1 MITQPRSIP
10 TQMSAQEVMSRARAL
25 APLIGERVASAEAAR
40 RQSDETIQAI
50 VDSGLVRVL
59 LPKRWGGY
67 ELPFDTLVD
76 SVLEIA
82 KIDGS
87 AGWCYSFLLIHAW
100 FLAQFPDAAQRDV
113 WDSNPDAALATS
125 LAPAGR
131 FTKVD
136 GGYVLNGR
144 WAWSSGVDYC
154 SWNMLAALP
163 VTMDGPP
170 RVFLLPRSDYT
181 ILDTWFVAGQ
191 KASGSKDVAVQD
203 AFIPEHRVALLS
215 AMVRGQAASFSLNTG
230 PLYTLPLLAA
240 FPTALTSPIVGAAQ
254 GAYQTWHQTIKGKF
268 TGLSHEQVVVLPQQQ
283 IRLAEIAAEL
293 DSAELLL
300 RRNLD
305 VIRNG
310 GPLDPALYAR
320 SRRDY
325 AYIAR
330 LCIEVVEKLYINSGG
345 GANYETSPMQRYWRD
360 VHAMGVHAALNFDTA
375 GEAFGRATLGL
386 PSNSHDAFAI

>member
-10 TQMSAQEVMSRARAL
+10 TQMSAQEVMSRAKAL

-113 WDSNPDAALATS
+113 WDSNPDTALATS

-203 AFIPEHRVALLS
+203 AFIPEHR
-215 AMVRGQAASFSLNTG
+215 AA
-230 PLYTLPLLAA
+230 
-240 FPTALTSPIVGAAQ
+240 
-254 GAYQTWHQTIKGKF
+254 
-268 TGLSHEQVVVLPQQQ
+268 
-283 IRLAEIAAEL
+283 
-293 DSAELLL
+293 
-300 RRNLD
+300 
-305 VIRNG
+305 
-310 GPLDPALYAR
+310 
-320 SRRDY
+320 
-325 AYIAR
+325 
-330 LCIEVVEKLYINSGG
+330 
-345 GANYETSPMQRYWRD
+345 
-360 VHAMGVHAALNFDTA
+360 
-375 GEAFGRATLGL
+375 
-386 PSNSHDAFAI
+386 